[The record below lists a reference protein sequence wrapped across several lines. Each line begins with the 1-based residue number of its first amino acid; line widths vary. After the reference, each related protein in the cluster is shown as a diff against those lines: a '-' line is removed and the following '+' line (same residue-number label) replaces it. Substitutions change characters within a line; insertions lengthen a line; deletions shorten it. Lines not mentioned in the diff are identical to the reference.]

1 MAANINFELTL
12 QQISTIKLAI
22 DLWSHASIKKKII
35 EFLKTKGLNSI
46 NTTKNKNIE
55 LCRELIEQVKKKN
68 LPITIKP
75 MLMSVIKPVGDRLFN
90 YLQCVVNRLHG
101 PENTYPSI
109 CNYYEKIQWTS
120 VGTIDEANTFKELY
134 FKMPNDEIINM
145 QHMFLEACF
154 YCCKKLIKNIWNT
167 CSNDDKKKISSTID
181 LKMIK
186 DYYNYWKRHVYSRKS
201 NAYKQSPAVSVPD
214 AFTSCLLDGNVEGF
228 KFFFNELSTNDKRA
242 IVVPTA
248 EVILVKYVEAIN
260 HKQSSIMYI
269 ATDVKQRIDMLI
281 FLYINMPVS
290 EKSNF
295 ICRNKMVL
303 LDIFI
308 KEWPWSNSYAEIL
321 DLNPLTTLEYGRLIV
336 SIMNVVID
344 EFNQLGKSSLTS
356 LWMLVYTY
364 DKLPVDEKA
373 SLVEIF
379 WESSQLLTYKL
390 QAIAL
395 IISVIDDDGVAT
407 HYDEIIKG
415 FERASIK
422 ILLKDH
428 YEIIDIF
435 MKSILKTDEERKQ
448 FMEKIKTHNICR
460 HFIVSGKYKEAD
472 KFLNWRFNNDNDK
485 SKFKQNLRNNQ
496 YCITIICRIWD
507 SCKNL
512 KVETIKP
519 IFEKFFKWINFTE
532 KEMNELKK
540 KIKNDPQVKIHLKKY
555 YLKCPYLY
563 ITLLD
568 SCSFTPEEIDE
579 MQVKIASESETPKTK
594 KTPKTYIKIIRK

>member
-1 MAANINFELTL
+1 
-12 QQISTIKLAI
+12 
-22 DLWSHASIKKKII
+22 
-35 EFLKTKGLNSI
+35 
-46 NTTKNKNIE
+46 
-55 LCRELIEQVKKKN
+55 
-68 LPITIKP
+68 
-75 MLMSVIKPVGDRLFN
+75 
-90 YLQCVVNRLHG
+90 
-101 PENTYPSI
+101 
-109 CNYYEKIQWTS
+109 
-120 VGTIDEANTFKELY
+120 
-134 FKMPNDEIINM
+134 
-145 QHMFLEACF
+145 
-154 YCCKKLIKNIWNT
+154 
-167 CSNDDKKKISSTID
+167 
-181 LKMIK
+181 MIK

-344 EFNQLGKSSLTS
+344 EFNQLGK
-356 LWMLVYTY
+356 
-364 DKLPVDEKA
+364 K
-373 SLVEIF
+373 
-379 WESSQLLTYKL
+379 
-390 QAIAL
+390 
-395 IISVIDDDGVAT
+395 
-407 HYDEIIKG
+407 
-415 FERASIK
+415 
-422 ILLKDH
+422 
-428 YEIIDIF
+428 
-435 MKSILKTDEERKQ
+435 
-448 FMEKIKTHNICR
+448 
-460 HFIVSGKYKEAD
+460 
-472 KFLNWRFNNDNDK
+472 
-485 SKFKQNLRNNQ
+485 
-496 YCITIICRIWD
+496 
-507 SCKNL
+507 
-512 KVETIKP
+512 
-519 IFEKFFKWINFTE
+519 